1 MPTSDEQALQ
11 LFLAGVPAPQIAE
24 TLRVP
29 VGEVAGAV
37 SAALTTRQPGQAPA
51 MGAEIE
57 RFTALWRKVY
67 TEGVKGDLDAAR
79 LALQISQ
86 HLQELRSH
94 ADVQQPAATPGAGI
108 RDAWSVLAFGAADA
122 AASLVEVARSGRSEQ
137 ARISAATALLSR
149 VGITEK
155 VEVAASV
162 RMYAA
167 QLDEGAVADAPQTAG
182 DVIRQRLA
190 MLAERDRQLSTI
202 DAEPE

>member
-1 MPTSDEQALQ
+1 MPTTAEQALS
-11 LFLAGVPAPQIAE
+11 LHLAGVDAE
-24 TLRVP
+24 QVATALHVP
-29 VGEVAGAV
+29 SGDVAGLIAGEL
-37 SAALTTRQPGQAPA
+37 AARQPGLNPQLA
-51 MGAEIE
+51 AEVE
-57 RFTALWRKVY
+57 RMLTLWRKVY

-79 LALQISQ
+79 IALQISQ

-108 RDAWSVLAFGAADA
+108 RDAWSVLAFSAADA
-122 AASLVEVARSGRSEQ
+122 AASLAEVARSGRSEQ

-167 QLDEGAVADAPQTAG
+167 QLDEGAVADAPQTVG

>member
-1 MPTSDEQALQ
+1 MAAAEEALE
-11 LFLAGVPAPQIAE
+11 LHLAGRSIEQIATQTRVSVADVPALISTA
-24 TLRVP
+24 L
-29 VGEVAGAV
+29 AV
-37 SAALTTRQPGQAPA
+37 RQPDQDTVVA
-51 MGAEIE
+51 AELE
-57 RFTALWRKVY
+57 RMSTLWRRVY
-67 TEGVKGDLDAAR
+67 AQGIGGDLEAAR
-79 LALQISQ
+79 LALQMSQ
-86 HLQELRSH
+86 HMVELRSH
-94 ADVQQPAATPGAGI
+94 ASRQQPAATPGGGI

-122 AASLVEVARSGRSEQ
+122 AASLAEVARSGRSEQ

-167 QLDEGAVADAPQTAG
+167 QLDEGAVVDAPQTAG